1 MKILNKIQNF
11 IVNNDIENAYKYIIE
26 NEKAYENNSIYWN
39 LRGMLCFKVQE
50 YDIAINCYKKSIDI
64 KEDYIDAYFN
74 LAYIYKLI
82 GENIKSVL
90 YGAIG
95 LRYTEDIEFINDI
108 NNLYDEEILS
118 DQYKKLLEELKSN
131 LSINCNN
138 FSLFRYISNKFTDVD
153 EEFIE
158 LADKN
163 NIDENWLYIEGNYSI
178 SNKEILT
185 IEDYIRRQEI
195 LNLDVIVLY
204 NKNYINII
212 KDIAYKGIKE
222 CNILV
227 QTNDNKFTLVKINN
241 DEMLNLKN
249 KYNEATV
256 TFNLF
261 NSADANVYAMIKYM
275 PEQYKE
281 KYKLNVIKGRDVFN
295 VDNIVKV
302 PLLSSVTVSG
312 FNTFTSYPKYTY
324 NIDVGHASVIMKN
337 CGILDKKHK
346 NFGFTPK
353 EYESID
359 KVCIT
364 SEMNMLI
371 QSAFSAISENKYEIT
386 GNPRTDILML
396 SDGRTNLEKLL
407 NRDLK
412 DKKVIFNMP
421 TFHVHENSGV
431 INGDPINE
439 GIKIKN
445 FNYAKFDK
453 LLGEHNT
460 ILISKVHHAEE
471 RLVTSKMK
479 GYKLKNIIFV
489 SNNDLEEKNLNLY
502 EVLNCADIL
511 ITDYSSIYGDFL
523 FMDKQVIFTNYDIEQ
538 YRAERGLSLEPYDFW
553 TAGPKVKTQEQLELE
568 VIKCLNN
575 KNYYKEKRAELR
587 DVFYK
592 YKDSN
597 STLRVWNHIDKV
609 LSKKIIKNRHNE
621 DDRKD

>member
-1 MKILNKIQNF
+1 METLNKIQNY

-26 NEKAYENNSIYWN
+26 NEKKYISNYIYWN
-39 LRGMLCFKVQE
+39 LRGMLCFKIGE
-50 YDIAINCYKKSIDI
+50 YDIAITCYKKSINI
-64 KEDYIDAYFN
+64 NENNLDAYFN
-74 LAYIYKLI
+74 LVYIYILI
-82 GENIKSVL
+82 GEKIKSVL
-90 YGAIG
+90 YSAIA
-95 LRYTEDIEFINDI
+95 LRYTDDIDFINDI
-108 NNLYDEEILS
+108 NSLYNEERLS
-118 DQYKKLLEELKSN
+118 EQYKDLLEDIKSN

-138 FSLFRYISNKFTDVD
+138 FSLFRYIASKFNNID
-153 EEFIE
+153 EEFIK
-158 LADKN
+158 LGDRS
-163 NIDENWLYIEGNYSI
+163 NIDENWLYIQDNYAI
-178 SNKEILT
+178 SNKEIL
-185 IEDYIRRQEI
+185 IIDDYINKQND
-195 LNLDVIVLY
+195 LNLKVIVPY
-204 NKNYINII
+204 NKDYISII
-212 KDIAYKGIKE
+212 KDIASKGIKE
-222 CNILV
+222 CNIAVPTNNSKLV
-227 QTNDNKFTLVKINN
+227 LVNINKE
-241 DEMLNLKN
+241 EMHSLKN
-249 KYNEATV
+249 KDNEITV
-256 TFNLF
+256 TLNLF
-261 NSADANVYAMIKYM
+261 NAADANVYAMIKYM
-275 PEQYKE
+275 PEKYKN
-281 KYKLNVIKGRDVFN
+281 KYKLNVINGRDVFN
-295 VDNIVKV
+295 IDNLVKV

-312 FNTFTSYPKYTY
+312 FNTFTSYPKYIY

-371 QSAFSAISENKYEIT
+371 QSAFSAIPENKYEIT

-396 SDGRTNLEKLL
+396 SDGRKNLEKLL
-407 NRDLK
+407 DRDLK
-412 DKKVIFNMP
+412 DKKIIFNMP

-431 INGDPINE
+431 INGEPINE

-471 RLVTSKMK
+471 RLITSKMK
-479 GYKLKNIIFV
+479 GYKLKNILFV

-523 FMDKQVIFTNYDIEQ
+523 FMDKQIIFTNYDIEQ

-553 TAGPKVKTQEQLELE
+553 TAGPKVKTQEQLESE
-568 VIKCLNN
+568 VVKCLYDE
-575 KNYYKEKRAELR
+575 NYYKEKRHELR

-609 LSKKIIKNRHNE
+609 LSNKEN
-621 DDRKD
+621 

>member
-1 MKILNKIQNF
+1 METLNKIQNY

-26 NEKAYENNSIYWN
+26 NEKKYISNYIYWN
-39 LRGMLCFKVQE
+39 LRGMLCFKIGE
-50 YDIAINCYKKSIDI
+50 YDIAITCYKKSINI
-64 KEDYIDAYFN
+64 NENNLDAYFN
-74 LAYIYKLI
+74 LVYIYILI
-82 GENIKSVL
+82 GEKIKSVL
-90 YGAIG
+90 YSAIA
-95 LRYTEDIEFINDI
+95 LRYTDDIDFINDI
-108 NNLYDEEILS
+108 NSLYNEERLS
-118 DQYKKLLEELKSN
+118 EQYKDLLEDIKSN

-138 FSLFRYISNKFTDVD
+138 FSLFRYIASKFNNID
-153 EEFIE
+153 EEFIK
-158 LADKN
+158 LGDRS
-163 NIDENWLYIEGNYSI
+163 NIDENWLYIQDNYAI
-178 SNKEILT
+178 SNKEIL
-185 IEDYIRRQEI
+185 IIDDYINKQND
-195 LNLDVIVLY
+195 LNLKVIVPY
-204 NKNYINII
+204 NKDYISII
-212 KDIAYKGIKE
+212 KDIASKGIKE
-222 CNILV
+222 CNIAVPTNNSKLV
-227 QTNDNKFTLVKINN
+227 LVNINKE
-241 DEMLNLKN
+241 EMHSLKN
-249 KYNEATV
+249 KDNEITV
-256 TFNLF
+256 TLNLF
-261 NSADANVYAMIKYM
+261 NAADANVYAMIKYM
-275 PEQYKE
+275 PEKYKN
-281 KYKLNVIKGRDVFN
+281 KYKLNVINGRDVFN
-295 VDNIVKV
+295 IDNLVKV

-312 FNTFTSYPKYTY
+312 FNTFTSYPKYIY

-371 QSAFSAISENKYEIT
+371 QSAFSAIPENKYEIT
-386 GNPRTDILML
+386 GNPRIDILML
-396 SDGRTNLEKLL
+396 SDGRKNLEKLL
-407 NRDLK
+407 DRDLK
-412 DKKVIFNMP
+412 DKKIIFNMP

-431 INGDPINE
+431 INGEPINE

-471 RLVTSKMK
+471 RLITSKMK
-479 GYKLKNIIFV
+479 GYKLKNILFV

-523 FMDKQVIFTNYDIEQ
+523 FMDKQIIFTNYDIEQ

-553 TAGPKVKTQEQLELE
+553 TAGPKVKTQEQLESE
-568 VIKCLNN
+568 VVKCLYDE
-575 KNYYKEKRAELR
+575 NYYKEKRHELR

-609 LSKKIIKNRHNE
+609 LSNKEN
-621 DDRKD
+621 

>member
-1 MKILNKIQNF
+1 METLNKIQNY

-26 NEKAYENNSIYWN
+26 NEKKYISNYIYWN
-39 LRGMLCFKVQE
+39 LRGMLCFKIGE
-50 YDIAINCYKKSIDI
+50 YDIAITCYKKSINI
-64 KEDYIDAYFN
+64 NENNLDAYFN
-74 LAYIYKLI
+74 LVYIYILI
-82 GENIKSVL
+82 GEKIKSVL
-90 YGAIG
+90 YSAIA
-95 LRYTEDIEFINDI
+95 LRYTDDIDFINDI
-108 NNLYDEEILS
+108 NSLYNEERLS
-118 DQYKKLLEELKSN
+118 EQYKDLLEDIKSN

-138 FSLFRYISNKFTDVD
+138 FSLFRYIASKFNNID
-153 EEFIE
+153 EEFIK
-158 LADKN
+158 LGDRS
-163 NIDENWLYIEGNYSI
+163 NIDENWLYIQDNYAI
-178 SNKEILT
+178 SNKEIL
-185 IEDYIRRQEI
+185 IIDDYINKQND
-195 LNLDVIVLY
+195 LNLKVIVPY
-204 NKNYINII
+204 NKDYISII
-212 KDIAYKGIKE
+212 KDIASKGIKE
-222 CNILV
+222 CNIAVPTNNSKLV
-227 QTNDNKFTLVKINN
+227 LVNINKE
-241 DEMLNLKN
+241 EMHSLKN
-249 KYNEATV
+249 KDNEITV
-256 TFNLF
+256 TLNLF
-261 NSADANVYAMIKYM
+261 NAADANVYAMIKYM
-275 PEQYKE
+275 PEKYKN
-281 KYKLNVIKGRDVFN
+281 KYKLNVINGRDVFN
-295 VDNIVKV
+295 IDNLVKV

-312 FNTFTSYPKYTY
+312 FNTFTSYPKYIY

-371 QSAFSAISENKYEIT
+371 QSAFSAIPENKYEIT

-396 SDGRTNLEKLL
+396 SDGRKNLEKLL
-407 NRDLK
+407 DRDLK
-412 DKKVIFNMP
+412 GKKIIFNMP

-431 INGDPINE
+431 INGEPINE
-439 GIKIKN
+439 SIKIKN

-471 RLVTSKMK
+471 RLITSKMK
-479 GYKLKNIIFV
+479 GYKLKNILFV

-523 FMDKQVIFTNYDIEQ
+523 FMDKQIIFTNYDIEQ

-553 TAGPKVKTQEQLELE
+553 TAGPKVKTQEQLESE
-568 VIKCLNN
+568 VVKCLYDE
-575 KNYYKEKRAELR
+575 NYYKEKRHELR

-609 LSKKIIKNRHNE
+609 LSNKEN
-621 DDRKD
+621 

>member
-1 MKILNKIQNF
+1 METLNKIQNY

-26 NEKAYENNSIYWN
+26 NEKKYISNYIYWN
-39 LRGMLCFKVQE
+39 LRGMLCFKIGE
-50 YDIAINCYKKSIDI
+50 YDIAITCYKKSINI
-64 KEDYIDAYFN
+64 NENNLDAYFN
-74 LAYIYKLI
+74 LVYIYILI
-82 GENIKSVL
+82 GEKIKSVL
-90 YGAIG
+90 YSAIA
-95 LRYTEDIEFINDI
+95 LRYTDDIDFINDI
-108 NNLYDEEILS
+108 NSIYNEERLS
-118 DQYKKLLEELKSN
+118 EQYKDLLEDIKSN

-138 FSLFRYISNKFTDVD
+138 FSLFRYIASKFNNID
-153 EEFIE
+153 EEFIK
-158 LADKN
+158 LGDRS
-163 NIDENWLYIEGNYSI
+163 NIDENWLYIQDNYAI
-178 SNKEILT
+178 SNKEIL
-185 IEDYIRRQEI
+185 IIDDYINKQND
-195 LNLDVIVLY
+195 LNLKVIVPY
-204 NKNYINII
+204 NKDYISII
-212 KDIAYKGIKE
+212 KDIASKGIKE
-222 CNILV
+222 CNIAVPTNNSKLV
-227 QTNDNKFTLVKINN
+227 LVNINKE
-241 DEMLNLKN
+241 EMHSLKN
-249 KYNEATV
+249 KDNEITV
-256 TFNLF
+256 TLNLF
-261 NSADANVYAMIKYM
+261 NAADANVYAMIKYM
-275 PEQYKE
+275 PEKYKN
-281 KYKLNVIKGRDVFN
+281 KYKLNVINGRDVFN
-295 VDNIVKV
+295 IDNLVKV

-312 FNTFTSYPKYTY
+312 FNTFTSYPKYIY

-371 QSAFSAISENKYEIT
+371 QSAFSAIPENKYEIT

-396 SDGRTNLEKLL
+396 SDGRKNLEKLL
-407 NRDLK
+407 DRDLK
-412 DKKVIFNMP
+412 DKKIIFNMP

-431 INGDPINE
+431 INGEPINE

-471 RLVTSKMK
+471 RLITSKMK
-479 GYKLKNIIFV
+479 GYKLKNILFV

-523 FMDKQVIFTNYDIEQ
+523 FMDKQIIFTNYDIEQ

-553 TAGPKVKTQEQLELE
+553 TAGPKVKTQEQLESE
-568 VIKCLNN
+568 VVKCLYDE
-575 KNYYKEKRAELR
+575 NYYKEKRHELR

-609 LSKKIIKNRHNE
+609 LSNKEN
-621 DDRKD
+621 

>member
-1 MKILNKIQNF
+1 METLNKIQNY

-26 NEKAYENNSIYWN
+26 NEKKYISNYIYWN
-39 LRGMLCFKVQE
+39 LRGMLCFKIGE
-50 YDIAINCYKKSIDI
+50 YDIAITCYKKSINI
-64 KEDYIDAYFN
+64 NENNLDAYFN
-74 LAYIYKLI
+74 LVYIYILI
-82 GENIKSVL
+82 GEKIKSVL
-90 YGAIG
+90 YSAIA
-95 LRYTEDIEFINDI
+95 LRYTDDIDFINDI
-108 NNLYDEEILS
+108 NSLYNEERLS
-118 DQYKKLLEELKSN
+118 EQYKDLLEDIKSN

-138 FSLFRYISNKFTDVD
+138 FSLFRYIASKFNNID
-153 EEFIE
+153 EEFIQ
-158 LADKN
+158 LGDRS
-163 NIDENWLYIEGNYSI
+163 NIDENWLYIQDNYAI
-178 SNKEILT
+178 SNKEIL
-185 IEDYIRRQEI
+185 IIDDYINKQND
-195 LNLDVIVLY
+195 LNLKVIVPY
-204 NKNYINII
+204 NKDYISII
-212 KDIAYKGIKE
+212 KDIASKGIKE
-222 CNILV
+222 CNIAVPTNNSKLV
-227 QTNDNKFTLVKINN
+227 LVNINKE
-241 DEMLNLKN
+241 EMHSLKN
-249 KYNEATV
+249 KDNEITV
-256 TFNLF
+256 TLNLF
-261 NSADANVYAMIKYM
+261 NAADANVYAMIKYM
-275 PEQYKE
+275 PEKYKN
-281 KYKLNVIKGRDVFN
+281 KYKLNVINGRDVFN
-295 VDNIVKV
+295 IDNLVKV

-312 FNTFTSYPKYTY
+312 FNTFTSYPKYIY

-371 QSAFSAISENKYEIT
+371 QSAFSAIPENKYEIT

-396 SDGRTNLEKLL
+396 SDGRKNLEKLL
-407 NRDLK
+407 DRDLK
-412 DKKVIFNMP
+412 DKKIIFNMP

-431 INGDPINE
+431 INGEPINE

-453 LLGEHNT
+453 LLEEHNT

-471 RLVTSKMK
+471 RLITSKMK
-479 GYKLKNIIFV
+479 GYKLKNILFL

-553 TAGPKVKTQEQLELE
+553 TAGPKVRTQEQLESE
-568 VIKCLNN
+568 VVKCLYDE
-575 KNYYKEKRAELR
+575 NYYKEKRHELR

-609 LSKKIIKNRHNE
+609 LSNKKN
-621 DDRKD
+621 

>member
-1 MKILNKIQNF
+1 METLNKIQNF
-11 IVNNDIENAYKYIIE
+11 IVDNDIENAYKLIVE
-26 NEKAYENNSIYWN
+26 NENVYENNYIYWN
-39 LRGMLCFKVQE
+39 LRGMLCFKVSE
-50 YDIAINCYKKSIDI
+50 YDIAITCYKKSIALR
-64 KEDYIDAYFN
+64 EDNIDAYFN

-90 YGAIG
+90 YSAIA
-95 LRYTEDIEFINDI
+95 LRYTEDIGFINDI
-108 NNLYDEEILS
+108 NSLYDEEILS
-118 DQYKKLLEELKSN
+118 EQYKKLLEDIKSN

-138 FSLFRYISNKFTDVD
+138 FSLFRYISSRFSDID
-153 EEFIE
+153 EEFIQ
-158 LADKN
+158 LGSRS
-163 NIDENWLYIEGNYSI
+163 NIDEDWLYIENEYGI
-178 SNKEILT
+178 SNKEILN
-185 IEDYIRRQEI
+185 IDDYINRQED
-195 LNLDVIVLY
+195 LNLKVIVPY
-204 NKNYINII
+204 NNDYIYKIRNLA
-212 KDIAYKGIKE
+212 DKGIKE
-222 CNILV
+222 CNIILP
-227 QTNDNKFTLVKINN
+227 TNDKRLILVNINK
-241 DEMLNLKN
+241 DEMIHLKN
-249 KYNEATV
+249 KYNKITV
-256 TFNLF
+256 TLNLF
-261 NSADANVYAMIKYM
+261 NAADANVYAMIKYM
-275 PEQYKE
+275 PEQYKN
-281 KYKLNVIKGRDVFN
+281 KYKLNIINGRDVLSI
-295 VDNIVKV
+295 DNMIKV
-302 PLLSSVTVSG
+302 PLLSSVTVGG
-312 FNTFTSYPKYTY
+312 FNTFTTYPKLTY

-337 CGILDKKHK
+337 CGMLDKKHK

-371 QSAFSAISENKYEIT
+371 QSAFSAIPEDKYEIT

-407 NRDLK
+407 NQDLK
-412 DKKVIFNMP
+412 DKKIIFNMP

-431 INGDPINE
+431 INGEPINE

-453 LLGEHNT
+453 LLGEYNT

-553 TAGPKVKTQEQLELE
+553 TAGPKVKTQEQLESE
-568 VIKCLNN
+568 VVKCLYDE
-575 KNYYKEKRAELR
+575 NYYKEKRHELR

-621 DDRKD
+621 DARKD

>member
-1 MKILNKIQNF
+1 MH
-11 IVNNDIENAYKYIIE
+11 
-26 NEKAYENNSIYWN
+26 S
-39 LRGMLCFKVQE
+39 
-50 YDIAINCYKKSIDI
+50 
-64 KEDYIDAYFN
+64 
-74 LAYIYKLI
+74 
-82 GENIKSVL
+82 
-90 YGAIG
+90 
-95 LRYTEDIEFINDI
+95 
-108 NNLYDEEILS
+108 
-118 DQYKKLLEELKSN
+118 
-131 LSINCNN
+131 
-138 FSLFRYISNKFTDVD
+138 
-153 EEFIE
+153 
-158 LADKN
+158 
-163 NIDENWLYIEGNYSI
+163 
-178 SNKEILT
+178 
-185 IEDYIRRQEI
+185 
-195 LNLDVIVLY
+195 
-204 NKNYINII
+204 
-212 KDIAYKGIKE
+212 
-222 CNILV
+222 
-227 QTNDNKFTLVKINN
+227 
-241 DEMLNLKN
+241 LKN
-249 KYNEATV
+249 KDNEITV
-256 TFNLF
+256 TLNLF
-261 NSADANVYAMIKYM
+261 NAADANVYAMIKYM
-275 PEQYKE
+275 PEKYKN
-281 KYKLNVIKGRDVFN
+281 KYKLNVINGRDVFN
-295 VDNIVKV
+295 IDNLVKV

-312 FNTFTSYPKYTY
+312 FNTFTSYPKYIY

-371 QSAFSAISENKYEIT
+371 QSAFSAIPENKYEIT

-396 SDGRTNLEKLL
+396 SDGRKNLEKLL
-407 NRDLK
+407 DRDLK
-412 DKKVIFNMP
+412 DKKIIFNMP

-431 INGDPINE
+431 INGEPINE

-471 RLVTSKMK
+471 RLITSKMK
-479 GYKLKNIIFV
+479 GYKLKNILFV

-523 FMDKQVIFTNYDIEQ
+523 FMDKQIIFTNYDIEQ

-553 TAGPKVKTQEQLELE
+553 TAGPKVKTQEQLESE
-568 VIKCLNN
+568 VVKCLYDE
-575 KNYYKEKRAELR
+575 NYYKEKRHELR

-609 LSKKIIKNRHNE
+609 LSNKEN
-621 DDRKD
+621 